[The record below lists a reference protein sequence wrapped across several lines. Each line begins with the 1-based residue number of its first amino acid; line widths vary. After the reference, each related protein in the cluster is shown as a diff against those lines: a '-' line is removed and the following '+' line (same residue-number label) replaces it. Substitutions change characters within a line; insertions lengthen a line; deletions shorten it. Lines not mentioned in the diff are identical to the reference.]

1 MNRLSDMTKN
11 NVHLKKIFFAFLI
24 FILFSCSPTTNE
36 VASKV
41 VERNG
46 VLYPINSEI
55 PFEGRV
61 IDYHII
67 KNELGEKNISLSSYY
82 KNGIK
87 NGLEEYFHESG
98 QLFTSTNYKNGLKDG
113 PFKSY
118 YENGQL
124 YLQGYYVN
132 DNEDGLFEYYTD
144 DGIAEISSSF
154 RQGLQHGLTI
164 SYYQD
169 GSVKS
174 STTYKNGKNDGLAE
188 EFHKNGQKK
197 RSLTFKNGL
206 KDGLERYFTADGQ
219 PEKTI
224 HWQNG
229 TMIKYFLYYVKNNQL
244 ISEEIMTTLLTI
256 STSAG
261 EIKIQL
267 DPENAPITTKNF
279 INLAKDGYY
288 TGTIFHR
295 IIDGFMVQGG
305 GLDENMTP
313 KPTNTD
319 PIQNEANNGLKNNR
333 GSIAMARTMDPH
345 SATGQFFINH
355 KDNDFLNHT
364 AETSQGWGYAVFGS
378 VIDGMDVVDQI
389 ALSTTSTVGGY
400 ADAPLEPT
408 VINSVTVS
416 E

>member
-1 MNRLSDMTKN
+1 MSKIQISALIIIVIAVAS
-11 NVHLKKIFFAFLI
+11 IFFLPLI
-24 FILFSCSPTTNE
+24 
-36 VASKV
+36 
-41 VERNG
+41 
-46 VLYPINSEI
+46 
-55 PFEGRV
+55 
-61 IDYHII
+61 
-67 KNELGEKNISLSSYY
+67 
-82 KNGIK
+82 
-87 NGLEEYFHESG
+87 G
-98 QLFTSTNYKNGLKDG
+98 QKD
-113 PFKSY
+113 
-118 YENGQL
+118 QT
-124 YLQGYYVN
+124 
-132 DNEDGLFEYYTD
+132 EYYP
-144 DGIAEISSSF
+144 
-154 RQGLQHGLTI
+154 
-164 SYYQD
+164 
-169 GSVKS
+169 
-174 STTYKNGKNDGLAE
+174 E
-188 EFHKNGQKK
+188 EDQM
-197 RSLTFKNGL
+197 SL
-206 KDGLERYFTADGQ
+206 
-219 PEKTI
+219 
-224 HWQNG
+224 
-229 TMIKYFLYYVKNNQL
+229 V
-244 ISEEIMTTLLTI
+244 TI

-261 EIKIQL
+261 DIHLEL
-267 DPENAPITTKNF
+267 DADKAPITVANF
-279 INLAKDGYY
+279 LKLAEDGYY

-295 IIDGFMVQGG
+295 IIEGFMVQGG